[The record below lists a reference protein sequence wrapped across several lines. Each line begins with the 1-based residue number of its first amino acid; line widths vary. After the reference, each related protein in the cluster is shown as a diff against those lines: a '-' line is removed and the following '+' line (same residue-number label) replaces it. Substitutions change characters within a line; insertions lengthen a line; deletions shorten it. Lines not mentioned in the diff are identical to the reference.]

1 MSRDESKNKKRR
13 LDDVLGVGTVDHGGV
28 DVMMRF
34 KNNDP
39 KLEKD
44 PSDPSQS
51 ERIKKADE
59 KRRNRAEKRGKQ
71 NEPRGCA

>member
-1 MSRDESKNKKRR
+1 MSRDEATNKKRR
-13 LDDVLGVGTVDHGGV
+13 LDDVLGNGSVDHGGV

-34 KNNDP
+34 KSNAS

-59 KRRNRAEKRGKQ
+59 KRRMRAEKRGKQ
-71 NEPRGCA
+71 NEPR

>member
-1 MSRDESKNKKRR
+1 MSRDEATNKKRR
-13 LDDVLGVGTVDHGGV
+13 IAELITLGMMATGGT
-28 DVMMRF
+28 DVMMLF
-34 KNNDP
+34 KNNEP

-59 KRRNRAEKRGKQ
+59 KRRMRAEKRGKQ
-71 NEPRGCA
+71 NEPR